1 MWAKVHV
8 KTQAACLGIGV
19 LIIKLWAKR
28 TLLLLLPV
36 PRLEDPLWTSSPP
49 PRQPGR
55 SGCTWSSEA
64 QVSWSAPLF
73 IRALGG
79 GRAGG
84 QW

>member
-49 PRQPGR
+49 PPG
-55 SGCTWSSEA
+55 S
-64 QVSWSAPLF
+64 Q
-73 IRALGG
+73 
-79 GRAGG
+79 AGAAACG
-84 QW
+84 VQRPK